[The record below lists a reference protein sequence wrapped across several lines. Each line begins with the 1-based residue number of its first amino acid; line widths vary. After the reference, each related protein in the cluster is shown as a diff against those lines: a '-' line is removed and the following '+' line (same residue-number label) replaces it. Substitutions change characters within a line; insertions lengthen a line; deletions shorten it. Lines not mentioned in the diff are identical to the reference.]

1 MSLGIDKSIPFYDMN
16 NDNVQFTFLDI
27 ITLLGFVISV
37 ENLNQNLSQNDK
49 QDLQNDLSEKAERIL
64 NEIHT
69 HLQDQDAK
77 LNIIME
83 KLNEKD

>member
-1 MSLGIDKSIPFYDMN
+1 M
-16 NDNVQFTFLDI
+16 NDNVQFDFLDI

-37 ENLNQNLSQNDK
+37 ENLKENLSQNDK

-69 HLQDQDAK
+69 HLQDQDEK
-77 LNIIME
+77 LNRIME
-83 KLNEKD
+83 RLNEKD

>member
-1 MSLGIDKSIPFYDMN
+1 MDN
-16 NDNVQFTFLDI
+16 NVQFTFLDI
-27 ITLLGFVISV
+27 ITLLGFVISL

-69 HLQDQDAK
+69 HLQDQD
-77 LNIIME
+77 E
-83 KLNEKD
+83 KLNRIMERLSEKD